1 VVTLLLPRR
10 RGCGQRGH
18 GRLDG
23 WNENNGWRRGGL
35 ILVARKN
42 LAPAP
47 ALAPLSRFAAL
58 MLGVAGLSVT
68 GLRPRLAGPPGG
80 WAWPA

>member
-1 VVTLLLPRR
+1 MRCYRKPIA
-10 RGCGQRGH
+10 C
-18 GRLDG
+18 
-23 WNENNGWRRGGL
+23 
-35 ILVARKN
+35 KN
-42 LAPAP
+42 LASTP

-58 MLGVAGLSVT
+58 MLGVSGLSVT